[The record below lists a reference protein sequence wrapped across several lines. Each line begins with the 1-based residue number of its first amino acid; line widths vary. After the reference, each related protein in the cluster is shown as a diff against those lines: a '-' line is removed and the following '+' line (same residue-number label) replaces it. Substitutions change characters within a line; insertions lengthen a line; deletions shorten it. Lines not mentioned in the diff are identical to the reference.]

1 MWVGLRVIIGITV
14 NGITTHVSKM
24 PLTLSSAVTLCMQS
38 GRTAL
43 HVAAARNRSS
53 ETVELLLKQKASIDL
68 QDTVTRVWA
77 WEGCLLVYMLV
88 ITVRDQVTTNVS
100 DRGSD

>member
-1 MWVGLRVIIGITV
+1 MWVGLRVIIGITA
-14 NGITTHVSKM
+14 NGISTHVSKR
-24 PLTLSSAVTLCMQS
+24 PLTLPSAVTLCMQS

-43 HVAAARNRSS
+43 HVAAARNRST
-53 ETVELLLKQKASIDL
+53 ETVELLLEQKAAIDL

-77 WEGCLLVYMLV
+77 WDVCLLVYMLV